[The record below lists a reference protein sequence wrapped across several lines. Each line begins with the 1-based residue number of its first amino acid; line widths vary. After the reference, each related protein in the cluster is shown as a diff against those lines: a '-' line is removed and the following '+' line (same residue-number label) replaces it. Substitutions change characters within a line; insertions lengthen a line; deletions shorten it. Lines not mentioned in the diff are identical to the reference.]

1 MANAIKPK
9 STTTASKV
17 PAAGDLVTGEIAT
30 NLADGVL
37 FLKKADNSIA
47 TFEANNGTVESVGMT
62 VPTGLTI
69 TGSPITST
77 GTLAI
82 TFTSG
87 YAIPTTSSQATW
99 DTGYSERRQWD
110 GGSTNLNAATARSS
124 LGLVI
129 GSNVQAWDADLDSI
143 SGLAGTSGLL
153 KKTAANTWSLDTSA
167 GVPTGSLFPFAGSS
181 APTGYLLCD
190 GTAVSRT
197 TYATLFGVIG
207 STYGAGNG
215 STTFNVPD
223 LRGRM
228 ALGAGTGLGLN
239 ASGTGTPAGTAQTAR
254 TAGQWGGEETHLLT
268 TAEMPAHNHASSNG
282 MLAYV
287 GAGGGAN
294 LTTGTTWQNYNL
306 SAVMSNTGGGG
317 RHATVPPFVVLNYL
331 IKT

>member
-17 PAAGDLVTGEIAT
+17 PAAGDLVTGEIAA

-37 FLKKADNSIA
+37 FLKKSDNSIA
-47 TFEANNGTVESVGMT
+47 TFEAKNGTVASVGMS

-69 TGSPITST
+69 TGSPITTS
-77 GTLAI
+77 GTLSL

-99 DTGYSERRQWD
+99 DTAAVERRQWD
-110 GGSTNLNAATARSS
+110 GGATNLVAASARTS

-129 GSNVQAWDADLDSI
+129 GSQVQAWDADLDSI
-143 SGLAGTSGLL
+143 SGLTGTSGLL
-153 KKTAANTWSLDTSA
+153 KKTATNTWTLDTSA
-167 GVPTGSLFPFAGSS
+167 GVPTGSLFPFAGST

-190 GTAVSRT
+190 GAAVSRV
-197 TYATLFGVIG
+197 TYATLFSTIG

-223 LRGRM
+223 LRGRV
-228 ALGAGTGLGLN
+228 ALGAGTGTGLN
-239 ASGTGTPAGTAQTAR
+239 ASGTGAPAGTAQTAR
-254 TAGQWGGEETHLLT
+254 TAGQWGGEESHLLT
-268 TAEMPAHNHASSNG
+268 TAEMPAHDHASSHG
-282 MLAYV
+282 ILAYV

-294 LTTGTTWQNYNL
+294 LTTGTTWQNYNM
-306 SAVMSNTGGGG
+306 SAVMSDTGGGG
-317 RHATVPPFVVLNYL
+317 RHATVPPFVVLNHL